1 MIRIRIRLSTL
12 LGERRMKQSE
22 LAKLTGIAPATINH
36 YYQENVEVLR
46 IDYIIMMCEALKC
59 HLSDLIVE
67 EEVPDGVSA
76 IDEYRAYR
84 EYVKKAKDKGRR

>member
-36 YYQENVEVLR
+36 YYQENVETLR
-46 IDYIIMMCEALKC
+46 IDYIIMICEALNC
-59 HLSDLIVE
+59 HLSDLLVE
-67 EEVPDGVSA
+67 EEVPGGVSA
-76 IDEYRAYR
+76 IDEYKALRAYVR
-84 EYVKKAKDKGRR
+84 KAKNKRKR

>member
-36 YYQENVEVLR
+36 YYQENVETLR
-46 IDYIIMMCEALKC
+46 IDYIIMICEALNC
-59 HLSDLIVE
+59 HLSDLLVE
-67 EEVPDGVSA
+67 EEVAGGISA
-76 IDEYRAYR
+76 IDEYKALR
-84 EYVKKAKDKGRR
+84 EYMRKAKNKRKR